1 MVSRVDEQREWAVES
16 HGIMLTKV
24 KFPTE
29 REKLERDAAPYR
41 GKSADYRVQAL
52 LELLRLCEDLSAA
65 SQARPRQIALLDERE
80 EEGNRR
86 WRSFQGKPRQHDAR
100 SDSSSDPS

>member
-1 MVSRVDEQREWAVES
+1 
-16 HGIMLTKV
+16 MLTKV

-29 REKLERDAAPYR
+29 REKLERDAASYR

-65 SQARPRQIALLDERE
+65 SQARPRQLALLDERE